1 MEPALIIG
9 VITLVCVMLLG
20 IHLSRHLKN
29 KDERDRKLYEVM
41 YNEARRASRI
51 SLECRMEIDNMSV
64 QNVRHYEETYKK
76 QNEVIELLKH
86 IFSEDDEFDL
96 SGMKNKEEAAKDI
109 LQKIRI
115 RQQYISDA
123 IEKLEKL
130 M

>member
-1 MEPALIIG
+1 MEPAIILSL
-9 VITLVCVMLLG
+9 ITLLCIIILG
-20 IHLSRHLKN
+20 VHISRHLKN
-29 KDERDRKLYEVM
+29 KDERDRRLYEVM

-51 SLECRMEIDNMSV
+51 SLECRMEIDNLSLRTT
-64 QNVRHYEETYKK
+64 RHYEETYEK

-86 IFSEDDEFDL
+86 IFSDNDEFDL
-96 SGMKNKEEAAKDI
+96 SGMKSKEDSAKDI
-109 LQKIRI
+109 LQKVRI

>member
-9 VITLVCVMLLG
+9 LITLVCVMLLG
-20 IHLSRHLKN
+20 IHISRHLKN

>member
-1 MEPALIIG
+1 LEPALIIG
-9 VITLVCVMLLG
+9 LITLVCVILLG
-20 IHLSRHLKN
+20 IHVSRHLKN

>member
-1 MEPALIIG
+1 
-9 VITLVCVMLLG
+9 VILLG
-20 IHLSRHLKN
+20 IHVSRHLKN

>member
-1 MEPALIIG
+1 MHI
-9 VITLVCVMLLG
+9 
-20 IHLSRHLKN
+20 SRHLKN
-29 KDERDRKLYEVM
+29 KDERDRRLYEVM

-51 SLECRMEIDNMSV
+51 SLECRMEIDNLSLRTT
-64 QNVRHYEETYKK
+64 RHYEETYEK

-86 IFSEDDEFDL
+86 IFSDNDEFDL
-96 SGMKNKEEAAKDI
+96 SGMKSKEDSAKDI
-109 LQKIRI
+109 LQKVRI

>member
-9 VITLVCVMLLG
+9 LITLVCVILLG
-20 IHLSRHLKN
+20 IHVSRHLKN